1 LRYELTCFIPIVKK
15 PLEVSISRGK
25 FSGDGFL
32 KMIGL
37 WDNIFGKIY
46 SSDSLKGRTYIAL
59 GSSNFPMTNNW
70 ARWDGNGGI
79 GAIQVNSL
87 LGGFPEINTPAFCIE
102 NIHFEQ
108 QHFEHRYYNTMANE
122 FIGHGICYNSY
133 DGDVSF
139 LPSGGMRKRTARLKF
154 GTLNPYFSNDD
165 WRGVIFLSLGCLNF
179 RPYPTNRRVIYS
191 DQALTFTTHGINPKK
206 YSYYEIFPSCL
217 YWRFNS
223 PQIRH
228 TDQYVEIDLTQ
239 SIVIENFLT
248 DNMESISMEDRQS
261 PIILI

>member
-1 LRYELTCFIPIVKK
+1 
-15 PLEVSISRGK
+15 
-25 FSGDGFL
+25 
-32 KMIGL
+32 MIGL

-46 SSDSLKGRTYIAL
+46 KDFYTGKYTAL

-70 ARWDGNGGI
+70 AGLDGSGGI

-108 QHFEHRYYNTMANE
+108 QCFNQRYYNTMANE

-139 LPSGGMRKRTARLKF
+139 LPHDNLYNKRTARLKF
-154 GTLNPYFSNDD
+154 GALNPYFSNDD
-165 WRGVIFLSLGCLNF
+165 WRGVIFFSLACYNF
-179 RPYPTNRRVIYS
+179 KPYPINRRVIYS